1 MNKKVLILLSSA
13 AALMTGCMEDEIVNA
28 TNEAKTNSTIT
39 MKIVDSKSGLPI
51 DSAVVYSELEEDTL
65 YSNSM
70 GVATWNKNSIG
81 DYRYIVSKEGYAHQ
95 IVTVSIEESGK
106 GSTARVADKIL
117 QVDLHKE
124 GVTVNGTILLKDTKT
139 DNLSAASKIP
149 VVIKYVNGEVYPSE
163 IKTTTDASGVFSFK
177 NLAENCDYQIVVP
190 QAEIDG
196 QTYEARNADDLIV
209 GGLRA
214 GETRSMNQITMEV
227 VGLLPEL
234 IRTNLATLDTIG
246 DDADIFLTFSTELVE
261 DSVTNAWAVFKGG
274 NANVEGAYCEG
285 GAQVLAASGLDRDGK
300 TVMINSISN
309 KWNRALYC
317 LEGSV
322 YTKEGR
328 SKKFAMNFTPGSLS
342 GRPSNVTK
350 VVFDEDESKLSW
362 TPVKS
367 EIAGLSGYKI
377 FYKTNQMADAIEFR
391 NITDNKTTELIVDLR
406 YDSRFEEAMYVMF
419 FVLPYAEINGKI
431 VTSDAG
437 DEDLPNTKKI
447 YIDDEE

>member
-13 AALMTGCMEDEIVNA
+13 TVLMTGCLEDEVVNA
-28 TNEAKTNSTIT
+28 TDEAKTNSTIT

-51 DSAVVYSELEEDTL
+51 DSAVVYSELDQDTL
-65 YSNSM
+65 YSDSM
-70 GVATWNKNSIG
+70 GIVSWAKNAIG

-95 IVTVSIEESGK
+95 IANISVEESGK
-106 GSTARVADKIL
+106 GNTARVADKIL

-124 GVTVNGTILLKDTKT
+124 GVTVNGTVLLKDTKT
-139 DNLSAASKIP
+139 DNLTAASKIP

-177 NLAENCDYQIVVP
+177 NLAENCDYQIIVP

-196 QTYEARNADDLIV
+196 QTYEARNAEELVV

-214 GETRSMNQITMEV
+214 GEVRSMNQITMEV

-234 IRTNLATLDTIG
+234 IRTNFATLDTI
-246 DDADIFLTFSTELVE
+246 DEDADIFLTFSTDLVE
-261 DSVTNAWAVFKGG
+261 DSVENAWSVYKGG
-274 NANVEGAYCEG
+274 IANVEVGRCEG
-285 GAQVLAASGLDRDGK
+285 GAQVLVASGLDRDGK

-309 KWNRALYC
+309 KWNRTTYC

-328 SKKFAMNFTPGSLS
+328 SKKLAVNFTPGSLS

-350 VVFDEDESKLSW
+350 ITFDDTENKLSW
-362 TPVKS
+362 TVYKN

-377 FYKTNQMADAIEFR
+377 FYRTDRMADALEYR
-391 NITDNKTTELIVDLR
+391 DITDNKTTEININL
-406 YDSRFEEAMYVMF
+406 YDTRFEDATRVYF
-419 FVLPYAEINGKI
+419 YVLPYAEINGKI
-431 VTSDAG
+431 VTSDVG
-437 DEDLPNTKKI
+437 DEDLLTKKV
-447 YIDDEE
+447 DLVTGDE